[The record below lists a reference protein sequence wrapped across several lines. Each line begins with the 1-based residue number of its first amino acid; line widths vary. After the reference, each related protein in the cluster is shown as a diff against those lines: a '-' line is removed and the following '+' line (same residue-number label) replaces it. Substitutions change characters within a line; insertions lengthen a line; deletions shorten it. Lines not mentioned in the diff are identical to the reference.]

1 MQLTPRQS
9 DALGEFINIGFGRAA
24 ASLSRLTGH
33 RVQLEAPHVSL
44 CDIAALAAELRPFV
58 EGDLASVHQVFGGPV
73 SGDALL
79 VLDER
84 SAGLLKE
91 LLTNEPALPLAIDAS
106 AREVIVEVGNIVL
119 NACLGMFGN
128 LLQVQ
133 VSFSVPHVTLE
144 ALETVLGSLT
154 VEREGIR
161 YALVVRSAFRLRH
174 GSVTGHIII
183 VLGVGSITRL
193 IGAVERWE
201 QGQR

>member
-1 MQLTPRQS
+1 MQLTTQQA
-9 DALGEFINIGFGRAA
+9 DALGELINIGFGRAA

-33 RVQLEAPHVSL
+33 RVLLDAPHVTL
-44 CDIAALAAELRPFV
+44 CEMSALAGELRPFV
-58 EGDLASVHQVFGGPV
+58 EGDLATVHQVFGGPV

-91 LLTNEPALPLAIDAS
+91 LLTGEPPLPLAIDAS
-106 AREVIVEVGNIVL
+106 AREVIGEVGNILL

-144 ALETVLGSLT
+144 ALESVLASFV

-161 YALVVRSAFRLRH
+161 YALVVRAGFRLRS
-174 GSVTGHIII
+174 GSVTGHLIV
-183 VLGVGSITRL
+183 VLGVASISRL
-193 IGAVERWE
+193 VAAVERWE
-201 QGQR
+201 RGEG